1 MESPTNQYMEVI
13 NGMEQIMEQIMDQRM
28 DDSFKEAVRA
38 AVEERVG
45 AEVMV
50 TPVRKNNGLML
61 TGLVIRSS
69 GNNTAP
75 TFYLESIRPE
85 KRTMDRVEILADE
98 IVAIIQ
104 NNQETGGLGNAAETM
119 NRILGDTEELK
130 SRVYPR
136 VVNYAWNEE
145 ILQGLPHRRF
155 LDLAIT
161 YDIEIATGAS
171 CRVRNEMMEII
182 SLSEDDLY
190 EAAIRNI
197 RLRSYQIMTM
207 ADMLDRAG
215 VEMGVNIRGAEEGM
229 PLVVITNPSGI
240 NGAYGI
246 IDEELL
252 EHIYH
257 RFGFGDHRGLDFF
270 SIPSSVHEILVTPA
284 QSGAEGEYLNHI
296 KSMVREV
303 NENNVALE
311 ERLSDSVYI
320 YEKHR
325 GVRIA

>member
-1 MESPTNQYMEVI
+1 
-13 NGMEQIMEQIMDQRM
+13 MDQRM

-85 KRTMDRVEILADE
+85 KRTMDRVEHIADE
-98 IVAIIQ
+98 IVRFIGSQ
-104 NNQETGGLGNAAETM
+104 NGHNHGLGNAAETM

-136 VVNYAWNEE
+136 VVNYDWNEE
-145 ILQGLPHRRF
+145 LLTALPHRKF

-161 YDIEIATGAS
+161 YDIEVSSGATV
-171 CRVRNEMMEII
+171 RVRNEMMGII
-182 SLSEDDLY
+182 SLSEDELY
-190 EAAIRNI
+190 VSALRNI
-197 RLRSYQIMTM
+197 RLRSYRILTM
-207 ADMLDRAG
+207 ADMLERAMIETG
-215 VEMGVNIRGAEEGM
+215 VRIRTAEEEGM

-246 IDEELL
+246 IDEELM
-252 EHIYH
+252 ESIYY

-270 SIPSSVHEILVTPA
+270 IIPSSVHEILVTPA
-284 QSGAEGEYLNHI
+284 QSGADGDYLNHI